1 MLSLLPL
8 LLSATLTPAVPPAAP
23 SAFALLDS
31 PYRHVRTTDKY
42 VQALLRMGLQRSPTF
57 ASLMAQLNETDV
69 IVYLE
74 PVRTLPTTLS
84 GRLLL
89 LPHETSQRYLRIQVL
104 ATLGPM
110 EIISLIGH
118 ELRHALEVAQA
129 PHIRTPQRF
138 VAYYRAHGGETGRGT
153 FDTVAARRTEW
164 QVREELLRSS
174 DEECMV
180 PRAAAATNH

>member
-8 LLSATLTPAVPPAAP
+8 LLSATLTPPAPAAAP

-31 PYRHVRTTDKY
+31 PYRHVRTTDGY
-42 VQALLRMGLQRSPTF
+42 LQAMLRIGLQRSPTF
-57 ASLMAQLNETDV
+57 ASLMAQLNDTDV

-74 PVRTLPTTLS
+74 PVQALPTTLS

-89 LPHETSQRYLRIQVL
+89 LPHDTPQRYLRIQVL
-104 ATLGPM
+104 ATLGRM

-129 PHIRTPQRF
+129 PDVRDERALVRLYERIGQRSVKGHQYDTTAAQDAGRAVRKEL
-138 VAYYRAHGGETGRGT
+138 VA
-153 FDTVAARRTEW
+153 
-164 QVREELLRSS
+164 
-174 DEECMV
+174 
-180 PRAAAATNH
+180 